1 MSYFGH
7 SDSSFLFKAKEKKEE
22 LMAAHCWSML
32 GQKAYCDAPNPYLR
46 ESKSPLPKL

>member
-22 LMAAHCWSML
+22 LMAPQCWYMF
-32 GQKAYCDAPNPYLR
+32 GQKAYRDAPNPYLR
-46 ESKSPLPKL
+46 ASESPLPAL